1 MPIDHPRP
9 RLLTGDRPTGPLHL
23 GHLVGSLRNR
33 VRLQH
38 EYDCFFIIADLHM
51 LTTKNA
57 PEDIAQADRNARGLV
72 LDALSAGIEPETSTF
87 YLQSA
92 VPEIHELAGLLQ
104 SQVSVPR
111 LERLPA
117 LKDMARDANVEMS
130 FALLGYPVLQSADI
144 FCVRANAVPV
154 GKDNYAFVEVSREL
168 ARRFNS
174 RYGEVFPVPETVP
187 GDVPTLIGTDGQA
200 KMSKSLGNSI
210 DLRDSPQDV
219 RRKVMRM
226 YTDPNRIRADIPG
239 QIEGNPVFVYL
250 DTFGDDTAKIDSLKD
265 RYRAGAVGDVEV
277 KEYLVE
283 VLEGVLAP
291 LRERRERFS
300 SPGLVDELIVSGTER
315 VREETSM
322 TVREIKRAMG
332 IAGVW
337 NRIRRSS
344 ERKQRP

>member
-1 MPIDHPRP
+1 MPITSSRP

-51 LTTKNA
+51 LTTKSS
-57 PEDIAQADRNARGLV
+57 PEDIARADKNARDLV
-72 LDALSAGIEPETSTF
+72 LDALSAGIEPESATF

-104 SQVSVPR
+104 SQVTVSR

-117 LKDMARDANVEMS
+117 LKDMARDAHVEMS
-130 FALLGYPVLQSADI
+130 LALLDYPVLQSADI

-168 ARRFNS
+168 ARRFNG
-174 RYGEVFPVPETVP
+174 RYGDVFPVPETVP
-187 GDVPTLIGTDGQA
+187 GDVPTLVGTDGNA

-210 DLRDSPQDV
+210 DLRDNPAEV
-219 RRKVMRM
+219 FRKVMRM
-226 YTDPNRIRADIPG
+226 YTDPNRVRADVPG
-239 QIEGNPVFVYL
+239 QVEGNPVFVYL
-250 DTFGDDTAKIDSLKD
+250 DTFGEDTATINNLKD
-265 RYRAGAVGDVEV
+265 RYRQGTVGDVEV

-283 VLEGVLAP
+283 VLEGVLSP

-300 SPGLVDELIVSGTER
+300 TPGLVDDLIVAGTER
-315 VREETSM
+315 VREETRL
-322 TVREIKRAMG
+322 TVREMKKAMG
-332 IAGVW
+332 LAGVW

-344 ERKQRP
+344 ERYQPR